1 MIVIDASP
9 AVHRKAGL
17 ARYAE
22 ELTGALAYADPQ
34 VSPVRSGYAA
44 FYHDATHA
52 KPSALIQ
59 SLPRIA
65 VAQTPYRWRLR
76 ALLAQLANISQ
87 DALLAGIPE
96 ARVFH
101 ATEHLLPRFKK
112 VRTVF
117 TLHDLIFR
125 QFPQHHLPRNR
136 IFLNVAMPL
145 FLRRADAVICVS
157 EHTRRDAI
165 SAYGIPEEKM
175 IVIHEGVHPRFRRI
189 DDEAAHQAVRE
200 IYALPERFVLS
211 VGTIEPRKNYPLLI
225 EAFAELMRRQ
235 NDATSQLIIVG
246 REGWLF
252 EETYRAVHSSG
263 MTGRVR
269 FVGYIDDAHLPVLY
283 SMADIFAL
291 SSVYEG
297 FGFPPLEALACG
309 AAVVCSNAS
318 SLPEIV
324 GDAALLLPPT
334 NARAWADALERVWTD
349 AALRRDL
356 RSRGPAWAA
365 RFTWQAAAQATRRV
379 YDELLGESSNS
390 ARR

>member
-22 ELTGALAYADPQ
+22 ELIGALAYADPGT
-34 VSPVRSGYAA
+34 PPARSGYAA
-44 FYHDATHA
+44 FYHDAAHA
-52 KPSALIQ
+52 QPSALIQ

-65 VAQTPYRWRLR
+65 LAQSPYRWRLR
-76 ALLAQLANISQ
+76 TLLAQAANLSQ
-87 DALLAGIPE
+87 DALFEGMPE
-96 ARVFH
+96 ARLFH
-101 ATEHLLPRFKK
+101 ATEHLLPRLKTR
-112 VRTVF
+112 RTVF

-125 QFPQHHLPRNR
+125 HFPQHHLPRNR
-136 IFLNVAMPL
+136 MFLNVAMPL

-157 EHTRRDAI
+157 EHTRRDAVR
-165 SAYGIPEEKM
+165 AYGIPEEKL
-175 IVIHEGVHPRFRRI
+175 IVIHEGVHPRFRHVN
-189 DDEAAHQAVRE
+189 DEAARQVVRE
-200 IYALPERFVLS
+200 LYSLPERFVLS

-235 NDATSQLIIVG
+235 RDTTSQLIIVG

-252 EETYRAVHSSG
+252 EETYRAVHRTG

-269 FVGYIDDAHLPVLY
+269 FLGFIDDAHLPVLY
-283 SMADIFAL
+283 SSADVFAMP
-291 SSVYEG
+291 SVYEG

-324 GDAALLLPPT
+324 GDAALTIPPT
-334 NARAWADALERVWTD
+334 DGRAWADALERVWTD
-349 AALRRDL
+349 ATLRRDL
-356 RSRGPAWAA
+356 QMRGPARAA
-365 RFTWQAAAQATRRV
+365 RFTWQAAARETRRV
-379 YDELLGESSNS
+379 YDRLLGF
-390 ARR
+390 R

>member
-1 MIVIDASP
+1 MIRRP
-9 AVHRKAGL
+9 PGPGGPK
-17 ARYAE
+17 
-22 ELTGALAYADPQ
+22 
-34 VSPVRSGYAA
+34 
-44 FYHDATHA
+44 
-52 KPSALIQ
+52 
-59 SLPRIA
+59 
-65 VAQTPYRWRLR
+65 TPYRWRLR